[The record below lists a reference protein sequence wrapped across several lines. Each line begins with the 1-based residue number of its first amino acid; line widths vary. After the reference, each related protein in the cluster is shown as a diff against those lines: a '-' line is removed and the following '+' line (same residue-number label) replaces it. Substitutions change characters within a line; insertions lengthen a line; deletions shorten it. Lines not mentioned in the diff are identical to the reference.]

1 MGGKGGWER
10 LEKKENNGKL
20 DPATKKAKKPSAFVR
35 KARASLPPFGR
46 FAQPGRHRA
55 SQLLRTTPPVPKQLF
70 IYDLFERRARTSDSG
85 YFHRL
90 NTLSPVSV
98 VLLHERDGGVM
109 LLPRLQPVAKDSVAY
124 ASNSESSAER
134 RGASPFEKA
143 RRQVFAGTCKK

>member
-1 MGGKGGWER
+1 M
-10 LEKKENNGKL
+10 
-20 DPATKKAKKPSAFVR
+20 
-35 KARASLPPFGR
+35 
-46 FAQPGRHRA
+46 
-55 SQLLRTTPPVPKQLF
+55 PKRLF
-70 IYDLFERRARTSDSG
+70 IYDLFERRARTGDRG

-90 NTLSPVSV
+90 NTVSPVSV

>member
-55 SQLLRTTPPVPKQLF
+55 SQLLGTTPPVPKRLF
-70 IYDLFERRARTSDSG
+70 IYDLFQRRARTSDRG

-90 NTLSPVSV
+90 NTMSPVSV